1 VSKIGLG
8 LSALARPGYINL
20 GHSEDLKHNYDID
33 YMQKHSNEVLDCAL
47 KQGVRYFDAARS
59 YGLAEAFLSSWLK
72 TRNLFPQD
80 VTVGS
85 KWGYTYTAGW
95 VAEAKIHEVKEHSL
109 ANLNKQYEE
118 TMGLL
123 AEQLD
128 IYQIHSATVDSGVLE
143 NEDVL
148 ERLGEIKETGLK
160 IGLSTSGPK
169 QWRTIEQAL
178 RIQFDG
184 KRLFDTVQVTYNLL
198 EPSALNSLKTAHS
211 EGLGVI
217 VKEALANGRL
227 TTRNLAPA
235 FAQKLRALKQQAMR
249 LGTTVD
255 ALAIAF
261 VLRQPWLDTVL
272 SGAATSE
279 QLRSN
284 MMALDV
290 ELDEIAL
297 NALNIAEAPELYW
310 SIRSNMIWN

>member
-1 VSKIGLG
+1 
-8 LSALARPGYINL
+8 
-20 GHSEDLKHNYDID
+20 
-33 YMQKHSNEVLDCAL
+33 MQKHNNKVLDCAL
-47 KQGVRYFDAARS
+47 KQGVRYFDVARS

-72 TRNLFPQD
+72 TRKLFPKD

-95 VAEAKIHEVKEHSL
+95 VTNAKIHEVKEHSL

-123 AEQLD
+123 AEHLN
-128 IYQIHSATVDSGVLE
+128 IYQIHSATIESGVLE

-148 ERLGEIKETGLK
+148 ERLGELKDTGLK

-169 QWRTIEQAL
+169 QWQTIEKAL
-178 RIQFDG
+178 RIKFDG
-184 KRLFDTVQVTYNLL
+184 KMLFDTVQASYNML

-235 FAQKLRALKQQAMR
+235 FAQKLRSLKQQAMR
-249 LGTTVD
+249 MGTTVD
-255 ALAIAF
+255 ALAIAY
-261 VLRQPWLDTVL
+261 VLQQPWVDTVL
-272 SGAATSE
+272 SGAATVE
-279 QLRSN
+279 QLESN
-284 MMALDV
+284 MMALDI
-290 ELDEIAL
+290 EIDDIAL
-297 NALNIAEAPELYW
+297 NSLNIAEEPELYW